1 MVNNQYQDQRKQN
14 DEALA
19 DGLRLQKEKHEE
31 NLNRNLIKVEKE
43 TTVKLNKMV
52 AEKVAAQKR
61 IFAEELADMSVKLRI
76 VEDNLNDPRNYG

>member
-1 MVNNQYQDQRKQN
+1 MKNQRKQN